1 MKQNGTATV
10 CNDEGEGLFT
20 AAMPTLNGCVAKE
33 VPSFSAGRL
42 GFNKTNPLSSR

>member
-20 AAMPTLNGCVAKE
+20 AAMPTFVATE